1 MTETAMK
8 WAEVDIHRFGQQPQC
23 IKHSLH
29 QHPLFSTEAL
39 GRLIELTDRNNYY
52 VNTMDITSHNARSR
66 REGEIRGLSGVD
78 AIDAVAKG
86 RLWILL
92 LQPEKFVP
100 GYAKL
105 VREIYEEMAAN
116 VPGFE
121 PFGEKISILIS
132 SPRIQ
137 VYYHCDVPGQTLWQ
151 VRGSKQ
157 VYVYPNQ
164 APWIHQPSLERIM
177 LGEKHE
183 ISMPYEQKF
192 DQAANVYDLQP
203 GEMLHWPLNAPHR
216 IVNNDCL
223 NISFTTEHYTRDI
236 RRSFIVHCG
245 NGVLRHQL
253 GLKDKPLSQQIGGVN
268 YWSKAAVAAAWKF
281 SGMQKKRRQTFKVDF
296 TVDPSAPD
304 CVRSIPAYEFSK

>member
-1 MTETAMK
+1 ME
-8 WAEVDIHRFGQQPQC
+8 WSGIDVDQFGKVPQRIRHR
-23 IKHSLH
+23 LH
-29 QHPLFSTEAL
+29 HHPLFSTEAL
-39 GRLIELTDRNNYY
+39 GRLIEATDRNNYY
-52 VNTMDITSHNARSR
+52 VNTMDISAHNARSR
-66 REGEIRGLSGVD
+66 REGEIRNLSGVE
-78 AIDAVAKG
+78 AIEAVAKG

-100 GYAKL
+100 EYRDL
-105 VREIYEEMAAN
+105 VREIYAEIAAH

-121 PFGEKISILIS
+121 PFGEKLSILIS

-157 VYVYPNQ
+157 VYVYPNK

-183 ISMPYEQKF
+183 ISMPYERAF
-192 DQAANVYDLQP
+192 DEAATVYDLQP

-223 NISFTTEHYTRDI
+223 NVSFTTEHYTRDI

-245 NGVLRHQL
+245 NGVLRQQL
-253 GLKDKPLSQQIGGVN
+253 GLKEKALSRQTEGPN
-268 YWSKAAVAAAWKF
+268 YWSKAAVAAAWKL

-296 TVDPSAPD
+296 AVDPSAPD
-304 CVRSIPAYEFSK
+304 CVRTIPAYEFSK